1 MTSAPFLD
9 RNDVVE
15 QVVPPFYLPWVQ
27 TTCARL
33 LVRTR
38 AEVGTSTLNRFLSL
52 IVDSQDIHT
61 FRLVLALPPG
71 Y

>member
-33 LVRTR
+33 RSRT
-38 AEVGTSTLNRFLSL
+38 EVGTSTLNRILSL